1 MSADSSR
8 QPNRLLLHVHVC
20 IHCAN
25 PFRREEV
32 EGRVH
37 TTGLF
42 LCPKCEMGGPLN
54 VEILEIDDSESEGL
68 TAD

>member
-1 MSADSSR
+1 MPTAFH
-8 QPNRLLLHVHVC
+8 NEMNHRLLHFYVC
-20 IHCAN
+20 IYCGS

-42 LCPKCEMGGPLN
+42 CARNAGEKGR
-54 VEILEIDDSESEGL
+54 
-68 TAD
+68 

>member
-1 MSADSSR
+1 MPAEKSN

-20 IHCAN
+20 VHCGN

-42 LCPKCEMGGPLN
+42 LCSKCKVEGPLN
-54 VEILEIDDSESEGL
+54 IEIHEVDDEESQMFQAE
-68 TAD
+68 